1 MAEWVHRETLPELT
15 GEFSR
20 RLRQEAESAG
30 PALSLALT
38 GGSSAAVFYDALAQA
53 GVPGGLQFYW
63 SDERMVPGNDPDS
76 NFKLAEDHLLR
87 PAGIEAARVH
97 PAPTLLDPAACAAAY
112 AQEIRQRV
120 GRTGE
125 AVPQFGIIILG
136 LGADGHTGSLFPGRD
151 PYADDDLLVRS
162 VHGTAVH
169 THARVTFTPKL
180 INRARQVWFVI
191 TGANK
196 AWAVEQLAERKAT
209 VQQVPALV
217 VDPEKTRVV
226 IFADASATGGL
237 KYD

>member
-1 MAEWVHRETLPELT
+1 MTEWVHRETLPELT

-20 RLRQEAESAG
+20 RLRQEAAQGGEV
-30 PALSLALT
+30 LSLALT
-38 GGSSAAVFYDALAQA
+38 GGSSAAIFYDGLAQA
-53 GVPGGLQFYW
+53 GVPGSLQFYW
-63 SDERMVPGNDPDS
+63 SDERMVPRDDPDS
-76 NFKLAEDHLLR
+76 NFKLADDHLLR
-87 PAGIEAARVH
+87 PAGIDAARLH
-97 PAPTLLDPAACAAAY
+97 PAPTLLDPSACAAAY

-125 AVPQFGIIILG
+125 KVPQFGIVILG

-162 VHGTAVH
+162 VHGTQMH
-169 THARVTFTPKL
+169 THARVTFTPTL

-209 VQQVPALV
+209 VQHVPALV
-217 VDPEKTRVV
+217 VDPEKTQVV
-226 IFADASATGGL
+226 IFADASATGGRI
-237 KYD
+237 YD